1 MCGQLV
7 EATTSLRQI
16 AIIPN
21 ALRSDS
27 SESPHFAGFS
37 LIVAGRFRAMPA
49 SVILRMSFLAL
60 AMQKYLDDLSCE
72 AGVAPEWKEL
82 LRDLD
87 RLQVRLQY
95 RGADWMVRTDAART
109 IAALF
114 RQAHVALPP
123 RARQTAPR
131 RSPRPPQ
138 NPPQNAEA
146 APSIVPRRLESRRK
160 LMKIRGL
167 LKLGV

>member
-1 MCGQLV
+1 
-7 EATTSLRQI
+7 
-16 AIIPN
+16 
-21 ALRSDS
+21 
-27 SESPHFAGFS
+27 
-37 LIVAGRFRAMPA
+37 MPA

-87 RLQVRLQY
+87 RLQQVRLQY

-109 IAALF
+109 ITALF

-123 RARQTAPR
+123 RARQTAPAEAHGPHKIR
-131 RSPRPPQ
+131 PKTPRPPQ
-138 NPPQNAEA
+138 A
-146 APSIVPRRLESRRK
+146 
-160 LMKIRGL
+160 
-167 LKLGV
+167 